1 MKKFFLLLLLIIG
14 TQAVSAQ
21 DANRDQGKVPQGI
34 VFQAKEPGD
43 DTYHEYFYDI
53 HFKQIILVNDGIP
66 GYKTFELT
74 CGKETFFLIGY
85 TEANEAG
92 IFTAAIVNGVTNE
105 TTVVKNISRLSVSP
119 DGLTAAIVRNNG
131 IILLETKS
139 KITTFIGNY
148 EQGTTFVWSPSSR
161 YFSFTLGDQT
171 NTWDLTNYTYQV
183 DDAKIIYQWSVD
195 DQFVSETVDKVVDVR
210 QTDHPYRFPLA
221 KTVKKSVWSNSG
233 NSIAY
238 LVSEDDTEAIVK
250 SNAITGSRTR
260 VFSSKIPIDTF
271 YWFQKG
277 INLMALVQDNGL
289 SLLSPEGELTFVGN
303 YTEVTNVCQ
312 F

>member
-14 TQAVSAQ
+14 TQAVKAQ

-43 DTYHEYFYDI
+43 ETFHEYFYDI

-66 GYKTFELT
+66 GYKTFDLT
-74 CGKETFFLIGY
+74 CGKDTFFLVGY

-139 KITTFIGNY
+139 KITTYIGNY
-148 EQGTTFVWSPSSR
+148 EQGSNFVWSPSSR

-171 NTWDLTNYTYQV
+171 NTWDLNDYSYRV

-195 DQFVSETVDKVVDVR
+195 DQFVSETVDNEVDVR
-210 QTDHPYRFPLA
+210 QTDHRYRFPLA

-238 LVSEDDTEAIVK
+238 LVSEDDTDAIVK

-260 VFSSKIPIDTF
+260 VFSSKIPIETF

-303 YTEVTNVCQ
+303 YTEVANVCQ